1 MYQPGEVLSLPGAGL
16 AALYDTTYLLAFTKL
31 EGDIDVCHD
40 HYRRRMSIS
49 AHEVKLQR
57 RGRGRGSALPG
68 VSCSPSARLTPTDAE
83 DAENSEGGGRGS
95 VDVGAESPHSW
106 LPGQVLPPP
115 PQETQDSLQGNL
127 RETSRLFVKKTASF
141 ACAGTMEADQVQG
154 QEEEQGQMWRGGQ
167 GGTEV
172 VVMMG
177 LSDNDEEEMPL
188 DFVAWGGRLVKG
200 VKRNRLKEVKE
211 LMNAGQVRGVGMQGG
226 W

>member
-1 MYQPGEVLSLPGAGL
+1 
-16 AALYDTTYLLAFTKL
+16 
-31 EGDIDVCHD
+31 
-40 HYRRRMSIS
+40 
-49 AHEVKLQR
+49 
-57 RGRGRGSALPG
+57 
-68 VSCSPSARLTPTDAE
+68 
-83 DAENSEGGGRGS
+83 
-95 VDVGAESPHSW
+95 
-106 LPGQVLPPP
+106 
-115 PQETQDSLQGNL
+115 
-127 RETSRLFVKKTASF
+127 
-141 ACAGTMEADQVQG
+141 MEADQVQG